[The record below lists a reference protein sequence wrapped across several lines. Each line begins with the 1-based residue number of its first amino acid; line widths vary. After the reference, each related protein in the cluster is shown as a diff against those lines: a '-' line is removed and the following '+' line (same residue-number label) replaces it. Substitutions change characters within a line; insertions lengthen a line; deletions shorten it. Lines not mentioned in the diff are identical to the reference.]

1 MDASVKAAREVLVAT
16 AQAVLRS
23 GAISMS
29 GHGNI
34 SVRIAGRDEILF
46 TGGANLKQAG
56 EDGVARLGLDGRL
69 LEGELPPIAA
79 AVVAMH
85 TTIYQDRS
93 DTGCVIHTHSPY
105 ATAFAVA
112 NRPIEGWSEAF
123 GIFGLEDG
131 VPVAAYGPRGS
142 EQAIANIRAAMTPK
156 TPAVLLANHGVL
168 AWAPDSQ
175 RAVQLGVII
184 EEAAQS
190 AILAC
195 PIGGAK
201 IVPAEMLHAS
211 LERHAR
217 FEDAGLVKAQ
227 RRG

>member
-1 MDASVKAAREVLVAT
+1 MNTEIGAARDLLSET
-16 AQAVLRS
+16 AQAVIRS

-34 SVRIAGRDEILF
+34 SVRVLGHDEIMF
-46 TGGANLKQAG
+46 TAGGSLR
-56 EDGVARLGLDGRL
+56 ESSFARLSLDGRL
-69 LEGELPPIAA
+69 LEGELPPVAL

-85 TTIYQDRS
+85 TAIYRDRPES
-93 DTGCVIHTHSPY
+93 SCVIHTHSPF

-142 EQAIANIRAAMTPK
+142 DESIANIRSVMTPRTK
-156 TPAVLLANHGVL
+156 AVLLANHGVL
-168 AWAPDSQ
+168 AWAPQ
-175 RAVQLGVII
+175 APMAVQLGVII
-184 EEAAQS
+184 EEAAQA
-190 AILAC
+190 AILAG

-201 IVPAEMLHAS
+201 VVPHHLLHAS

-217 FEDAGLVKAQ
+217 FGAAGTSKS
-227 RRG
+227 G

>member
-1 MDASVKAAREVLVAT
+1 MDQAAKAAGKELVET

-34 SVRIAGRDEILF
+34 SIRVPGRDELIF
-46 TGGANLKQAG
+46 TGGSSLRQIDENQL
-56 EDGVARLGLDGRL
+56 VRLSLDGRL

-79 AVVAMH
+79 AVVHMH
-85 TTIYQDRS
+85 TAIYQDRS
-93 DTGCVIHTHSPY
+93 DTRCVIHTHSPY

-112 NRPIEGWSEAF
+112 NRPLEGWSEAF
-123 GIFGLEDG
+123 GIFGLKDG

-142 EQAIANIRAAMTPK
+142 EQAIANIRAVMTPK
-156 TPAVLLANHGVL
+156 TTAVLLANHGVL

-184 EEAAQS
+184 EETAQS
-190 AILAC
+190 AILAG

-201 IVPAEMLHAS
+201 IVPADMLHAS
-211 LERHAR
+211 IERHAH
-217 FEDAGLVKAQ
+217 FESAGALKT
-227 RRG
+227 G